1 VGKFWLLI
9 CLCVTGFALAQ
20 GSPDLDARM
29 NRLTTELRCLVCQNQ
44 TLADSNAELA
54 MDLKKQLREQLAS
67 GKTDQEA
74 IDYLVQRYGE
84 FVLYRPRLEPST
96 WLLWFGP
103 FLILLAG
110 LIILILKI
118 RSRAAEDTP

>member
-1 VGKFWLLI
+1 
-9 CLCVTGFALAQ
+9 
-20 GSPDLDARM
+20 M

-84 FVLYRPRLEPST
+84 FVLYRPRL
-96 WLLWFGP
+96 
-103 FLILLAG
+103 
-110 LIILILKI
+110 
-118 RSRAAEDTP
+118 

>member
-1 VGKFWLLI
+1 MGKFWLLI